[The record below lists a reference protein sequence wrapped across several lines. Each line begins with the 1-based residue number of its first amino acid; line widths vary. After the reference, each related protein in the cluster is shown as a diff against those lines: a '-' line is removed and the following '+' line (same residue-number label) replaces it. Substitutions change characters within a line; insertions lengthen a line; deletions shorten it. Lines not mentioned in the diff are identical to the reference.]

1 MTASPATGVPTP
13 VPRGR
18 WQRWRRDPLVL
29 SVNALGLTQITAWG
43 TSFYCLGV
51 LAKPIANETGWAI
64 STIFLG
70 FSVALVVMGLISTS
84 VGRLIDR
91 MGARAVMSIGTVIVS
106 AGLLGLS
113 QVHDVATY
121 LATWAVL
128 GVGMRC
134 CLYDAAFA
142 ALVQAVPSRGRLAI
156 SYLTLYGAY
165 ASTVFWVIGHYL
177 NEAYGWRGTLIIFAA
192 INLAVCLPLNWLGL
206 SRRERATEPATETAA
221 TKAADG
227 SRDSAVLEGR
237 LRIVGIA
244 LFALI
249 MSLNGFVFGVVS
261 LQLVPLLEAA
271 GLAGATAVWV
281 ASLKG
286 HGQFAG
292 RLVEIFFG
300 RNLRAMTIARIAIG
314 VLPPALLLLMVAR
327 GELWLLVAF
336 TLLLGA
342 SQGVITIVRGAV
354 PLALFGTE
362 GYGAV
367 LGLIATPILLVN
379 AFSPTL
385 FALIVDQVGWHNS
398 LYALLACS
406 ILTWLAIEL
415 MSRWYERAQA
425 GKARLGTT

>member
-1 MTASPATGVPTP
+1 MS
-13 VPRGR
+13 
-18 WQRWRRDPLVL
+18 WRSDPLVI
-29 SVNALGLTQITAWG
+29 SVNALGISQITAWG
-43 TSFYCLGV
+43 TSYYCLGV
-51 LAKPIANETGWAI
+51 LAKPIATETGWSM

-70 FSVALVVMGLISTS
+70 FSVALVTMGLTSTS

-91 MGARAVMSIGTVIVS
+91 IGARSVMSIGTIIVS

-113 QVHDVATY
+113 QVRDVASY
-121 LATWAVL
+121 FVAWLVI

-142 ALVQAVPSRGRLAI
+142 ALVQAVPSRGRAAI

-165 ASTVFWVIGHYL
+165 ASTVFWVIGHYV
-177 NEAYGWRGTLIIFAA
+177 NEAYGWRGTLLIFAG
-192 INLAVCLPLNWLGL
+192 INLAICLPLNWLGL
-206 SRRERATEPATETAA
+206 SRREQATDTET
-221 TKAADG
+221 TKAPERAQDG
-227 SRDSAVLEGR
+227 PALEGR
-237 LRIVGIA
+237 RRKVGIA

-271 GLAGATAVWV
+271 GLAGAAAVWV

-286 HGQFAG
+286 HGQFGG

-300 RNLRAMTIARIAIG
+300 KNLKAMTVARIAIG
-314 VLPPALLLLMVAR
+314 VLPPALLLLMLAR
-327 GELWLLVAF
+327 GEFWLLVTF

-342 SQGVITIVRGAV
+342 SQGVVTIVRGAV
-354 PLALFGTE
+354 PLALFGTQ

-379 AFSPTL
+379 AFSPAL
-385 FALIVDQVGWHNS
+385 FALIVDQVGWQNA
-398 LYALLACS
+398 LYALLACA
-406 ILTWLAIEL
+406 ILTWLAIEM
-415 MSRWYERAQA
+415 MSRWYESARQQRGAGVQA
-425 GKARLGTT
+425 PDSPRRR

>member
-1 MTASPATGVPTP
+1 MRSPFAIA
-13 VPRGR
+13 
-18 WQRWRRDPLVL
+18 
-29 SVNALGLTQITAWG
+29 VNALGITQITAWG

-51 LAKPIANETGWAI
+51 LSRPIAATTGWTTG
-64 STIFLG
+64 TIFLG
-70 FSVALVVMGLISTS
+70 FSIALVVMGVISTT

-91 MGARAVMSIGTVIVS
+91 VGARTVMSAGTVIVS

-113 QVHDVATY
+113 QVRDIASYYVA
-121 LATWAVL
+121 WAVV

-142 ALVQAVPSRGRLAI
+142 ALVQVVPSRGRLAI

-177 NEAYGWRGTLIIFAA
+177 NEAYGWRGTLMIFAA
-192 INLAVCLPLNWLGL
+192 VNLVVCLPLNWLGL
-206 SRRERATEPATETAA
+206 TWRETAA
-221 TKAADG
+221 QAAAASKG
-227 SRDSAVLEGR
+227 PERTAEGPLLQGR
-237 LRIVGIA
+237 RRTLGIA

-271 GLAGATAVWV
+271 GLAGAVAVWV

-286 HGQFAG
+286 HGQFGG
-292 RLVEIFFG
+292 RLVEIFFAK
-300 RNLRAMTIARIAIG
+300 NLKAMTVARIAIN
-314 VLPPALLLLMVAR
+314 VLPPALVLLMVAQ

-336 TLLLGA
+336 TLMLGA

-354 PLALFGTE
+354 PLALFGAE

-379 AFSPTL
+379 AFSPTV
-385 FALIVDQVGWHNS
+385 FAVIVDQVGWHDAF
-398 LYALLACS
+398 YVLLACS
-406 ILTWLAIEL
+406 ILTCVAIEL
-415 MSRWYERAQA
+415 MSRWYD
-425 GKARLGTT
+425 GARPESQPKRRGA

>member
-1 MTASPATGVPTP
+1 MVIA
-13 VPRGR
+13 
-18 WQRWRRDPLVL
+18 
-29 SVNALGLTQITAWG
+29 VNALGLTQITAWG
-43 TSFYCLGV
+43 TSYYCLGV
-51 LAKPIANETGWAI
+51 LAKPIVAETGWSL
-64 STIFLG
+64 STVFLG
-70 FSVALVVMGLISTS
+70 FTIALLVMGFISTW

-91 MGARAVMSIGTVIVS
+91 IGARVVMTIGTIIVS
-106 AGLLGLS
+106 AGLLALS
-113 QVHDVATY
+113 QVQDPASYFAV
-121 LATWAVL
+121 WAVL

-142 ALVQAVPSRGRLAI
+142 ALVQVTPSRGRKAI

-177 NEAYGWRGTLIIFAA
+177 NEAYGWRGTLIAFAA
-192 INLAVCLPLNWLGL
+192 INLAVCLPLNWIGL
-206 SRRERATEPATETAA
+206 SRGDTRDDAAIGRTTATSL
-221 TKAADG
+221 DG
-227 SRDSAVLEGR
+227 PVLEGR
-237 LRIVGIA
+237 MRVVGII

-249 MSLNGFVFGVVS
+249 MSLNGFVFGVIS

-300 RNLRAMTIARIAIG
+300 RNLKAMTIARIAIG
-314 VLPPALLLLMVAR
+314 VVPASLLLLFLAR
-327 GELWLLVAF
+327 GDLWLLVAF

-354 PLALFGTE
+354 PLALFGTN

-379 AFSPTL
+379 AFSPAV
-385 FALIVDQVGWHNS
+385 FALLVDQFGWQVS
-398 LYALLACS
+398 LYAMLGCS
-406 ILTWLAIEL
+406 IATWVGIEI
-415 MSRWYERAQA
+415 MSRWYESAQSR
-425 GKARLGTT
+425 GSSRLAA

>member
-1 MTASPATGVPTP
+1 
-13 VPRGR
+13 
-18 WQRWRRDPLVL
+18 VL
-29 SVNALGLTQITAWG
+29 SVNALGITQITAWG
-43 TSFYCLGV
+43 TSYYCLGV
-51 LAKPIANETGWAI
+51 LAKPIASETGWAI

-70 FSVALVVMGLISTS
+70 FSVALVVMGLISAW

-91 MGARAVMSIGTVIVS
+91 IGARAVMSIGTIIVS
-106 AGLLGLS
+106 AGLLALS

-121 LATWAVL
+121 LAAWAVI

-142 ALVQAVPSRGRLAI
+142 ALVQAVPSRGRAAI

-177 NEAYGWRGTLIIFAA
+177 NEAYGWRGTLITFAA
-192 INLAVCLPLNWLGL
+192 VNLAVCLPLNWFGL
-206 SRRERATEPATETAA
+206 SRREQAGEAVATGAPEKTP
-221 TKAADG
+221 DG
-227 SRDSAVLEGR
+227 PVLEGR
-237 LRIVGIA
+237 RRTVGIA

-271 GLAGATAVWV
+271 GLAGAAAVWV

-286 HGQFAG
+286 HGQFGG
-292 RLVEIFFG
+292 RLFEIFFG
-300 RNLRAMTIARIAIG
+300 RNLKAMTVARIAIAA
-314 VLPPALLLLMVAR
+314 LPAALLLLMLAR
-327 GELWLLVAF
+327 GEFWLLVAF

-354 PLALFGTE
+354 PLSLFGAA

-385 FALIVDQVGWHNS
+385 FALIVDLVGWQNS
-398 LYALLACS
+398 LYALLAS
-406 ILTWLAIEL
+406 SVLTWLAIEL
-415 MSRWYERAQA
+415 MARWYE
-425 GKARLGTT
+425 GARR

>member
-1 MTASPATGVPTP
+1 MTN
-13 VPRGR
+13 
-18 WQRWRRDPLVL
+18 WQRWRNDPLVI
-29 SVNALGLTQITAWG
+29 SVNALGITQITAWG
-43 TSFYCLGV
+43 TSYYCLGV
-51 LAKPIANETGWAI
+51 LAKPIAAETGWSI

-70 FSVALVVMGLISTS
+70 FSVALVTMGLISTS

-91 MGARAVMSIGTVIVS
+91 IGARSVMSIGTVIVS

-113 QVHDVATY
+113 QVHDVVSYMAAW
-121 LATWAVL
+121 LVI

-142 ALVQAVPSRGRLAI
+142 ALVQAVPSRGRAAI

-177 NEAYGWRGTLIIFAA
+177 NEAYGWRGTLLIFAA
-192 INLAVCLPLNWLGL
+192 INLVVCLPLNWLGL
-206 SRRERATEPATETAA
+206 SRRESAMDTAT
-221 TKAADG
+221 TKAPERAQDG
-227 SRDSAVLEGR
+227 PVLEGR
-237 LRIVGIA
+237 RRKIGIA

-271 GLAGATAVWV
+271 GLAGAAAVWV

-286 HGQFAG
+286 HGQFGG

-300 RNLRAMTIARIAIG
+300 KNLKAMTVARIAIG
-314 VLPPALLLLMVAR
+314 VLPPALLLLMLAR
-327 GELWLLVAF
+327 GEFWLLVTF

-354 PLALFGTE
+354 PLALFGTQ

-379 AFSPTL
+379 AFSPAL
-385 FALIVDQVGWHNS
+385 FALIVDLVGWQNA
-398 LYALLACS
+398 LYALLASS
-406 ILTWLAIEL
+406 ILTWFAIEL
-415 MSRWYERAQA
+415 MSRWYE
-425 GKARLGTT
+425 GARTRTTAR

>member
-1 MTASPATGVPTP
+1 MRSATGW
-13 VPRGR
+13 R
-18 WQRWRRDPLVL
+18 RWRSDPLVI
-29 SVNALGLTQITAWG
+29 SVNALGITQITAWG
-43 TSFYCLGV
+43 TSYYCLGV
-51 LAKPIANETGWAI
+51 LAKPIASETGWAI

-70 FSVALVVMGLISTS
+70 FSVALVVMGLISTW

-106 AGLLGLS
+106 AGLLALS
-113 QVHDVATY
+113 QVRDVTLY
-121 LATWAVL
+121 LAAWAVI

-142 ALVQAVPSRGRLAI
+142 ALVQAVPSRGRAAI

-192 INLAVCLPLNWLGL
+192 VNLAVCLPLNWLGL
-206 SRRERATEPATETAA
+206 SRREEATETTA
-221 TKAADG
+221 TKAPERTQDG
-227 SRDSAVLEGR
+227 PALEGR
-237 LRIVGIA
+237 MRVIGIA

-271 GLAGATAVWV
+271 GLAGAAAVWV

-286 HGQFAG
+286 HGQFGG
-292 RLVEIFFG
+292 RLIEIFFAK
-300 RNLRAMTIARIAIG
+300 NLKAMTVARIAIG
-314 VLPPALLLLMVAR
+314 VLPPALLLLMLAN
-327 GELWLLVAF
+327 GQLWLLVAF
-336 TLLLGA
+336 TLMLGA

-385 FALIVDQVGWHNS
+385 FALIVDQIGWHNA
-398 LYALLACS
+398 LYALLGCS

-415 MSRWYERAQA
+415 MSRWYEGART
-425 GKARLGTT
+425 GKAAD

>member
-1 MTASPATGVPTP
+1 LSGQTGW
-13 VPRGR
+13 R
-18 WQRWRRDPLVL
+18 RWRSDPLIL
-29 SVNALGLTQITAWG
+29 SVNALGITQVTAWG
-43 TSFYCLGV
+43 TSYYCLGV
-51 LAKPIANETGWAI
+51 LAKPIAAETGWSM

-70 FSVALVVMGLISTS
+70 FSAALVTMGLISTS

-91 MGARAVMSIGTVIVS
+91 IGARSVMSIGTIIVS
-106 AGLLGLS
+106 VGLLGLS
-113 QVHDVATY
+113 QVRDVAPY
-121 LATWAVL
+121 FVAWLVI

-142 ALVQAVPSRGRLAI
+142 ALVQAVPSRGRAAI

-177 NEAYGWRGTLIIFAA
+177 NDAHGWRGTLLIFAA
-192 INLAVCLPLNWLGL
+192 INLVVCLPLNWLGL
-206 SRRERATEPATETAA
+206 SRREQATDTEAAKAPERAQDGPA
-221 TKAADG
+221 
-227 SRDSAVLEGR
+227 LEGR
-237 LRIVGIA
+237 RRKVGIA

-271 GLAGATAVWV
+271 GLAGAAAVWV

-286 HGQFAG
+286 HGQFGG

-300 RNLRAMTIARIAIG
+300 KNLKAMTVARIAIG
-314 VLPPALLLLMVAR
+314 VLPPALLLLMLAR
-327 GELWLLVAF
+327 GEFWLLVTF

-354 PLALFGTE
+354 PLALFGTQ

-379 AFSPTL
+379 AFSPAL
-385 FALIVDQVGWHNS
+385 FALIVDQVGWQDA
-398 LYALLACS
+398 LYALLACA

-415 MSRWYERAQA
+415 MSRWYEGART
-425 GKARLGTT
+425 GKTG